1 MTIVWFSRHEP
12 TSRQLAAL
20 KSLYSTAPTIVR
32 DTAAF
37 DTASDIEARFRASGA
52 DEMVLV
58 APLAVVQ
65 ALVKRGLHPLWAQM
79 EQCAAS
85 HPEREV
91 TITPR
96 SSKPR
101 HYRFIKFW
109 RINSIKL
116 DLHEITSTRPKT
128 KKNAPSSTPK
138 GLTA

>member
-20 KSLYSTAPTIVR
+20 LVLYGTKPTIIR

-37 DTASDIEARFRASGA
+37 ETASDIAARFYASGA

-58 APLAVVQ
+58 APLSVVQ
-65 ALVKRGLHPLWAQM
+65 ALIKQGLHPLWAQM
-79 EQCAAS
+79 EQCPRH

-91 TITPR
+91 TIASR
-96 SSKPR
+96 HNKPR

-116 DLHEITSTRPKT
+116 DLTEIT
-128 KKNAPSSTPK
+128 APPRKRRIPCSQS
-138 GLTA
+138 L